1 MSDDT
6 RPYKGGFE
14 AMYERMHG
22 GTTMT
27 YRLGQ
32 ERADE
37 DDHGQTDF
45 RGELRECDKQ
55 VDALFVAN
63 SRQKEEIDRL
73 KATVARVEA
82 VAAEFE
88 GMTGSGY
95 RYMAAHVRE
104 AIKVPN
110 AEVTSRPTQRAID

>member
-14 AMYERMHG
+14 AMCERMHG

-63 SRQKEEIDRL
+63 ARQKEEIDRL

-95 RYMAAHVRE
+95 RYMAAHIRG

-110 AEVTSRPTQRAID
+110 AQ